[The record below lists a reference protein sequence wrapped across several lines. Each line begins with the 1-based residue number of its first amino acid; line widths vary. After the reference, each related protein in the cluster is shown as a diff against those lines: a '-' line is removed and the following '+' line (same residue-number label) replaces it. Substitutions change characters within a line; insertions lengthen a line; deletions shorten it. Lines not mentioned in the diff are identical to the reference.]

1 MKVIHLISGGDVG
14 GAKTHVHTLLA
25 GLTKTE
31 QVRLCCFVQGP
42 FSQEAAAL
50 GIPTTVLSGG
60 IRSSLKSLQAMIR
73 EEGFEIVH
81 CHGSKA
87 NLIGSLLKSRLHLPT
102 VTTIHSDWR
111 LDYLGRPLAA
121 LTYGNLNKM
130 ALRRMDY
137 WIGVSDITVDML
149 HERGFDPNKTFVI
162 FNGVP
167 IPDAPPKVDRQEYL
181 QALGIA
187 PAENMTV
194 FGIAARISPV
204 KDMGTLVRA
213 FSQAVK
219 RCPGCRLIIAGDGE
233 QRQQIEAMARELCPE
248 GTVAFAGWISDTD
261 SFYSALD
268 VNMLTSLS
276 EGFPYAL
283 PEGASH
289 RCATIATRVGG
300 VPSLVDDGIN
310 GLLFRPGDVD
320 ALTEHMVRMATEP
333 ELRETFAQRIYEKT
347 KEKFSVEATVSRQRE
362 IYETILRRE
371 QRKRDCKRDGILICG
386 AYGKGNSGDD
396 AILSA
401 MVAQLRR
408 GDRDMPIY
416 AVSRSPKQTAKESRV
431 GALYTFNSFKLHR
444 RMKETALY
452 LSGGGSLIQ
461 DATSSR
467 SLWYYLSS
475 IRSAKRAGNKVMMF
489 GCGIGPVR
497 RKLNRRLAGK
507 TISKYVDSISLRDP
521 SSAKELEALGVQGV
535 PTRVTADL
543 AFLVDRAEP
552 ARLEGWLRSSG
563 IDPEGKYLLI
573 APRPWAGT
581 KLHIDDFAR
590 AAVYASERCGL
601 TPILMAMEPAKDDG
615 ICSQIAAAIT
625 LASPKTAFLRMEA
638 PEDSRLMAGLM
649 HRMQGVLGMRLH
661 SLIFAAAQG
670 TPFAGVSYDPK
681 VRSFIDYMGQGE
693 CCDLDEADGDR
704 LCGMISRIA
713 EAKSDFRT
721 ASDRMRELACENTR
735 LCFSLLE
742 ENP

>member
-14 GAKTHVHTLLA
+14 GAKTHVHTLLS

-31 QVRLCCFVQGP
+31 TVRLVCFTEGP
-42 FSQEAAAL
+42 FAEEAKAL

-60 IRSSLKSLQAMIR
+60 VRSSLRSLEQMIR

-87 NLIGSLLKSRLHLPT
+87 NLFGSLLKGRLHLPT

-121 LTYGNLNKM
+121 ISYGSINKV
-130 ALRRMDY
+130 ALRKMDY
-137 WIGVSDITVDML
+137 WIGVSDVTVDML

-167 IPDAPPKVDRQEYL
+167 IPDAPPKMDRDAYL
-181 QALGIA
+181 RSVGIE
-187 PAENMTV
+187 PEDGLTV
-194 FGIAARISPV
+194 FGIAARINPV

-213 FSQAVK
+213 FSEAVK
-219 RCPGCRLIIAGDGE
+219 QCPKCRLIIAGDGE
-233 QRQQIEAMARELCPE
+233 QRQQIEALAKELCPA

-289 RCATIATRVGG
+289 RCATVATRVGG

-310 GLLFRPGDVD
+310 GLLFEPGDVKT
-320 ALTEHMVRMATEP
+320 LTEHMVLLARDPA
-333 ELRETFAQRIYEKT
+333 LRQTYADRIYEKT
-347 KEKFSVEATVSRQRE
+347 KEKFSVEATVTMQRE
-362 IYETILRRE
+362 IYETILRRTRRQAE
-371 QRKRDCKRDGILICG
+371 RKRDGILICG

-401 MVAQLRR
+401 MVAQLR
-408 GDRDMPIY
+408 GKDPDMPIY
-416 AVSRSPKQTAKESRV
+416 AISRSPKQTAKEVRI
-431 GALYTFNSFKLHR
+431 GGIYTFSAGKIHR
-444 RMKETALY
+444 RMRKNLLY

-475 IRSAKRAGNKVMMF
+475 IRSAKRTGNKVMMF

-497 RKLNRRLAGK
+497 RKGNRRLAGRI
-507 TISKYVDSISLRDP
+507 ISKNVDSIALRDRG
-521 SSAKELEALGVQGV
+521 SLEELEALGVTNV
-535 PTRVTADL
+535 PTRVTADM
-543 AFLVDRAEP
+543 AFLVDP
-552 ARLEGWLRSSG
+552 APAALLDAWLRENG
-563 IDPEGKYLLI
+563 LVPGENYLLI
-573 APRPWAGT
+573 APRPWSGT
-581 KLHIDDFAR
+581 RRRVEDFAA

-601 TPILMAMEPAKDDG
+601 TPILMAMEPAKDQQLCG
-615 ICSQIAAAIT
+615 QIADAVTRI
-625 LASPKTAFLRMEA
+625 SGKTRCLKINA
-638 PEDSRLMAGLM
+638 PDDARLTAGLM
-649 HRMQGVLGMRLH
+649 RRVRGVLGMRLH

-670 TPFAGVSYDPK
+670 VPFAGVSYDPK
-681 VRSFIDYMGQGE
+681 VSSFIEYIGRGE
-693 CCDLDEADGDR
+693 SCDLDAADRETLCAMIDRMQDAEGFREAADR
-704 LCGMISRIA
+704 LRALA
-713 EAKSDFRT
+713 E
-721 ASDRMRELACENTR
+721 ENTEI
-735 LCFSLLE
+735 CFSLLE
-742 ENP
+742 KND

>member
-14 GAKTHVHTLLA
+14 GAKTHVHTLLS

-31 QVRLCCFVQGP
+31 TVRLVCFTEGP
-42 FSQEAAAL
+42 FAEEAKAL

-60 IRSSLKSLQAMIR
+60 VRSSLRSLEQMIR

-87 NLIGSLLKSRLHLPT
+87 NLFGSLLKGRLHLPT

-121 LTYGNLNKM
+121 ISYGSINKV
-130 ALRRMDY
+130 ALRKMDY
-137 WIGVSDITVDML
+137 WIGVSDVTVDML

-167 IPDAPPKVDRQEYL
+167 IPDAPPKMDRDAYL
-181 QALGIA
+181 RSVGIE
-187 PAENMTV
+187 PEDGLTV
-194 FGIAARISPV
+194 FGIAARINPV

-213 FSQAVK
+213 FSEAVK
-219 RCPGCRLIIAGDGE
+219 QCPKCRLIIAGDGE
-233 QRQQIEAMARELCPE
+233 QRQQIEALAKELCPA

-289 RCATIATRVGG
+289 RCATVATRVGG

-310 GLLFRPGDVD
+310 GLLFEPGDVKT
-320 ALTEHMVRMATEP
+320 LTEHMVLLARDPA
-333 ELRETFAQRIYEKT
+333 LRQTYADRIFEKT
-347 KEKFSVEATVSRQRE
+347 KEKFSVEATVTMQRE
-362 IYETILRRE
+362 IYETILRRTRRQTE
-371 QRKRDCKRDGILICG
+371 RKRDGILICG

-401 MVAQLRR
+401 MVAQLR
-408 GDRDMPIY
+408 GKDPDMPIY
-416 AVSRSPKQTAKESRV
+416 AISRSPKQTAKEVRI
-431 GALYTFNSFKLHR
+431 GGIYTFSAGKIHR
-444 RMKETALY
+444 RMRKNLLY

-475 IRSAKRAGNKVMMF
+475 IRSAKRTGNKVMMF

-497 RKLNRRLAGK
+497 RKGNRRLAGRI
-507 TISKYVDSISLRDP
+507 ISKNVDSIALRDRG
-521 SSAKELEALGVQGV
+521 SLEELEALGVTNV
-535 PTRVTADL
+535 PTRVTADM
-543 AFLVDRAEP
+543 AFLVDP
-552 ARLEGWLRSSG
+552 APAALLDAWLRENG
-563 IDPEGKYLLI
+563 LVPEENYLLI
-573 APRPWAGT
+573 APRPWSGT
-581 KLHIDDFAR
+581 RRRVEDFAA

-601 TPILMAMEPAKDDG
+601 TPILMAMEPAKDQQLCG
-615 ICSQIAAAIT
+615 QIADAVTRI
-625 LASPKTAFLRMEA
+625 SGKTRCLKINA
-638 PEDSRLMAGLM
+638 PDDARLTAGLM
-649 HRMQGVLGMRLH
+649 RRVRGVLGMRLH

-670 TPFAGVSYDPK
+670 VPFAGVSYDPK
-681 VRSFIDYMGQGE
+681 VSSFIEYIGRGE
-693 CCDLDEADGDR
+693 SCDLDAADRETLCAMIDRMQDAEGFREAADR
-704 LCGMISRIA
+704 LRALA
-713 EAKSDFRT
+713 E
-721 ASDRMRELACENTR
+721 ENTEI
-735 LCFSLLE
+735 CFSLLE
-742 ENP
+742 KND